1 MTKKALT
8 KHQVCLRHIKNF
20 EKSTKLNDF
29 ELIEKHMGEAIR
41 CGSNSAIEEP
51 RVIEFDEVIN
61 LASKVIKRK
70 GLAPFKYPVLRENL
84 STMIQKSKWKKLP
97 SNVKRTLLNIAL
109 HHAQK
114 KDGDYIISFAKDV
127 CSVIVGTHNFEFA
140 DSMKNVYTLEDLK
153 NHKLTNID
161 IQKIQTCYKNVRESK
176 TFVDV
181 IKNLGAAAKIEFKR
195 TKDWDFV
202 RYSLVQN
209 QIFDNNPINQV
220 DYIDNRT
227 LEEWV
232 DRSRQGK
239 KISIKDAAEE
249 CEME

>member
-1 MTKKALT
+1 MNSKALT
-8 KHQVCLRHIKNF
+8 KHQQCLKKIKLF
-20 EKSTKLNDF
+20 EKSNKPNDF
-29 ELIEKHMGEAIR
+29 ELIKKYLTEAIQ
-41 CGSNSAIEEP
+41 CGSYTADTEG
-51 RVIEFDEVIN
+51 RLIEFDEVIN

-70 GLAPFKYPVLRENL
+70 GLSPFRYPVLRENL
-84 STMIQKSKWKKLP
+84 SITISKSKWKKLP
-97 SNVKRTLLNIAL
+97 SNVKRILLNIAL
-109 HHAQK
+109 LYAQK
-114 KDGDYIISFAKDV
+114 AEGEYIISFSKDV

-181 IKNLGAAAKIEFKR
+181 IKNLGAAAKIEFRR

-220 DYIDNRT
+220 DYIDNMT
-227 LEEWV
+227 LEEWI

-239 KISIKDAAEE
+239 KISIKDASEE
-249 CEME
+249 CGME